1 MPSEKIKSLQ
11 VMRFVAAAMVV
22 AVHAIFFVS
31 QLPPGPAPSAAHGD
45 IGASG
50 VDIFF
55 VISGFVIYRSTLKR
69 PPALSFLR
77 KRFLRIAPFYYLAS
91 LTLLP
96 ISAFSGWPMPDG
108 PTIAASLIFW
118 PAWKHIAA
126 PVNPVG
132 WSLCFEMLF
141 YVAVTIALFSRRA
154 VPVLLLAFVAAWIG
168 RVYFGWPVLRFLG
181 NPIILD
187 FLFGVL
193 IAARWKPER
202 VRPLWYGGS
211 MLLLGFA
218 GLYVF
223 CLPTGQENASFVMD
237 ATESLP
243 RVLHWGIPAAL
254 VVSGALALEPHL
266 QRNWAD
272 RLVFLGDASYAVYLI
287 HWPLL
292 VLASWLL
299 VFTGVR
305 QTFWLAPPLFVIGIA
320 AGVAAHRFIE
330 VPLAHAMRNA
340 KAKPAW
346 RSNGDIVPS

>member
-22 AVHAIFFVS
+22 AVHAIYFVS
-31 QLPPGPAPSAAHGD
+31 QLPPGPALPAAHID

-55 VISGFVIYRSTLKR
+55 VISGFVIYRSALKR

-96 ISAFSGWPMPDG
+96 ICAFSGWPMPDG

-126 PVNPVG
+126 PVDPVG

-141 YVAVTIALFSRRA
+141 YVAVTIALLSRRA
-154 VPVLLLAFVAAWIG
+154 IPVLLLAFAAAWIG
-168 RVYFGWPVLRFLG
+168 RVHFGWPVLRFLG

-193 IAARWKPER
+193 IATRWKPER
-202 VRPLWYGGS
+202 IRPLWHGCS
-211 MLLLGFA
+211 MLLAGFA
-218 GLYVF
+218 GLYIF
-223 CLPTGQENASFVMD
+223 CLPTGQENARFVMD

-243 RVLHWGIPAAL
+243 RVFCWGIPAAL
-254 VVSGALALEPHL
+254 IVSGALSLEPHL
-266 QRNWAD
+266 KRNWTD
-272 RLVFLGDASYAVYLI
+272 PFVFLGDASYAVYLV

-292 VLASWLL
+292 VIASWLL
-299 VFTGVR
+299 VDVGAK
-305 QTFWLAPPLFVIGIA
+305 QTLWLVPLLFVIGIA
-320 AGVAAHRFIE
+320 AGVAAHRFVE
-330 VPLAHAMRNA
+330 LPLALAMHNA
-340 KAKPAW
+340 KAKAP
-346 RSNGDIVPS
+346 RRGTGEIVPS

>member
-11 VMRFVAAAMVV
+11 AIRFMAAAMVV
-22 AVHAIFFVS
+22 AVHAIYFVS
-31 QLPPGPAPSAAHGD
+31 QLPPGTALPTAHID

-55 VISGFVIYRSTLKR
+55 VISGFVIYRSAIKR

-77 KRFLRIAPFYYLAS
+77 KRFLRVAPFYYLAS
-91 LTLLP
+91 LALLP
-96 ISAFSGWPMPDG
+96 ICVFSGWPMPDG

-126 PVNPVG
+126 PINPVG

-141 YVAVTIALFSRRA
+141 YVAVTIALLSRRA
-154 VPVLLLAFVAAWIG
+154 VPGLLLAFSVAWIG
-168 RVYFGWPVLRFLG
+168 RVYLGWPVLRFLG

-193 IAARWKPER
+193 IAARWKPES
-202 VRPLWYGGS
+202 VRPLWHGGS
-211 MLLLGFA
+211 IMLLGFA

-223 CLPTGQENASFVMD
+223 CLPAGQENAGLVMD

-243 RVLHWGIPAAL
+243 RVLCWGIPAAL
-254 VVSGALALEPHL
+254 LVSGALALEPYL
-266 QRNWAD
+266 KRTWAD

-292 VLASWLL
+292 VVASWLL
-299 VFTGVR
+299 IDAGAR
-305 QTFWLAPPLFVIGIA
+305 QTLWLVPPLFFIGIA
-320 AGVAAHRFIE
+320 AGVAAHRFVE
-330 VPLAHAMRNA
+330 LPLTHAMRSA
-340 KAKPAW
+340 KAKSVW
-346 RSNGDIVPS
+346 RYTRETVPP